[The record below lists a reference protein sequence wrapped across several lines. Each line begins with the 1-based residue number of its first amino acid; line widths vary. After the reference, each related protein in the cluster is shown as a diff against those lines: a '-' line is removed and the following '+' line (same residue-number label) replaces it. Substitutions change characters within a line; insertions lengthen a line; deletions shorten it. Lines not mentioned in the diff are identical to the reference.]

1 MTSPQ
6 KAKGSRAERQLA
18 DTLTANGWPCERIPA
33 GATAD
38 RGDLWV
44 PVIEFPSVDVKDHA
58 THSLGAW
65 IDRAQVQAVNAGRAA
80 GSVVWKRRG
89 KGDPRDWFWIFS
101 VGGFLEHMEQ
111 FRR

>member
-1 MTSPQ
+1 MTNAA

-18 DTLTANGWPCERIPA
+18 DCLNAHGWPCERIPA
-33 GATAD
+33 GATLD

-44 PVIEFPSVDVKDHA
+44 PVIEWPSIDVKDHG

-65 IDRAQVQAVNAGRAA
+65 IDRAVEQGENAGRAT

-89 KGDPRDWFWIFS
+89 KADPLEWFWIFP
-101 VGGFLEHMEQ
+101 VRGFLNLMEQ
-111 FRR
+111 FR